1 MTDNLNPSQR
11 SKAMR
16 AVKQKDSAPEK
27 LVRSLCHQLGLRFL
41 LHRRDLPGCPDLV
54 FPKYKT
60 CVFVHGCFWHQHL
73 DCAKSKRPQT
83 NAEFWNQNLD
93 RNMARDAEVRALLSS
108 LGWRVLTIWECQ
120 TKKLDILTSLV
131 VTIPKTFRC

>member
-27 LVRSLCHQLGLRFL
+27 LVRSLCHQLGLRFR

-54 FPKYKT
+54 FPRYKT
-60 CVFVHGCFWHQHL
+60 CVFVHGCFWHPHPA
-73 DCAKSKRPQT
+73 CAKSKRPQT
-83 NAEFWNQNLD
+83 NTEFWNQKLNRNL
-93 RNMARDAEVRALLSS
+93 ARDVEVRERLSD
-108 LGWRVLTIWECQ
+108 LGWRVITIWECQ
-120 TKKLDILTSLV
+120 AKMPDILMALV
-131 VTIPKTFRC
+131 AKIGKP